1 MKEIKKIVAAY
12 IDNEMSIKS
21 NSVKDIQF
29 RNARAA
35 NDMGFDV
42 IIGSEDDETT
52 LPCDS
57 KRCSK
62 EEKTEDGK
70 TSSSASSTVP
80 NRTVN
85 EETNETKDSGN
96 SINSLFGLKS

>member
-42 IIGSEDDETT
+42 IIGSDDEEET
-52 LPCDS
+52 PIIQSDS
-57 KRCSK
+57 LRSNKEKK
-62 EEKTEDGK
+62 EEITDRKQGEDPAILKESEG
-70 TSSSASSTVP
+70 TTDA
-80 NRTVN
+80 
-85 EETNETKDSGN
+85 KD
-96 SINSLFGLKS
+96 SINSIFGLKS